1 MDLISYIPKD
11 EQNKWNEDVKPI
23 INEINKIEEA
33 AKIVGFKQE
42 VIDKYIVGFKQEVI
56 DKYIA
61 RKTANYLFE
70 NLLLTDCELESANN
84 KINELEYKLDN
95 YNNYDPKKL
104 TNELEYKL
112 DNYNNYDP
120 KKLTELRNKT
130 VVVPSNITEARER
143 SIKIFERNA
152 RKMKSINAK
161 YK

>member
-1 MDLISYIPKD
+1 MDLTSYIPKD
-11 EQNKWNEDVKPI
+11 KQNKWNEDVKPI

-33 AKIVGFKQE
+33 AKIVR
-42 VIDKYIVGFKQEVI
+42 FKQEVI

-70 NLLLTDCELESANN
+70 NLLLTDCELEYANN
-84 KINELEYKLDN
+84 KRNELEYKLDN

-104 TNELEYKL
+104 I
-112 DNYNNYDP
+112 
-120 KKLTELRNKT
+120 ELRNK
-130 VVVPSNITEARER
+130 VPSNVNEARGR